1 MVHRNIHRTVLIR
14 LVLAWL
20 ILSLVLGAIVFYLE
34 MKKGDALMLD
44 LALTESGSFTEHLGQ
59 DDLTHLA
66 LLKQKADDF
75 LKSGFISVRVY
86 DATQSRILEVAKPG
100 GDEAR
105 LGIKPDVHSLSPGD
119 LSHHHTYW
127 IGGQPIMQVLLPIA
141 KNGTPLGFVEGVYE
155 VNAETANNIK
165 AGIIRTLTLTVVV
178 ILATSIALYPIII
191 FLNKGL
197 FRLSSALLISNV
209 ELMEVLGSAIA
220 KRDAD
225 THVHNYRVTIYA
237 IRLAEALGLSQ
248 HNIRRL
254 MTGAFLHDVGKI
266 GIADAILRKPDP
278 LTDEEFRALRMH
290 VALGVDIISKANW
303 LESARDVV
311 EFHHE
316 KFDGSGYMKGLRGN
330 RIPLNARLF
339 AIVDVF
345 DALTSR
351 RPYKEPL
358 SFDDATAI
366 MHRGRGSHFDPR
378 LLDAFDTVAPKL
390 FAEIDNA
397 KDAVVEAILRRLV
410 NKYFL
415 SSEDLPRRQ
424 GLGAG

>member
-1 MVHRNIHRTVLIR
+1 MMHKNIHRTVLIR

-20 ILSLVLGAIVFYLE
+20 VLSLVLGAIVYFLE
-34 MKKGDALMLD
+34 AEKGDALMFE
-44 LALTESGSFTEHLGQ
+44 LA
-59 DDLTHLA
+59 
-66 LLKQKADDF
+66 
-75 LKSGFISVRVY
+75 
-86 DATQSRILEVAKPG
+86 
-100 GDEAR
+100 
-105 LGIKPDVHSLSPGD
+105 
-119 LSHHHTYW
+119 
-127 IGGQPIMQVLLPIA
+127 M
-141 KNGTPLGFVEGVYE
+141 
-155 VNAETANNIK
+155 
-165 AGIIRTLTLTVVV
+165 VVV
-178 ILATSIALYPIII
+178 VVLATLITVYPIII

-197 FRLSSALLISNV
+197 FRLSTALLISNV

-225 THVHNYRVTIYA
+225 THIHNYRVTIYA
-237 IRLAEALGLSQ
+237 IRLAEALRLSQ
-248 HNIRRL
+248 HDIRRL

-266 GIADAILRKPDP
+266 GIADAILRKPDS
-278 LTDEEFRALRMH
+278 LTGEEFGALRMH
-290 VALGVDIISKANW
+290 VGLGVDIISKANW

-316 KFDGSGYMKGLRGN
+316 KFDGSGYMKGLQGES
-330 RIPLNARLF
+330 IPLNARIF

-358 SFDDATAI
+358 SFDDALAI

-390 FAEIDNA
+390 FAEIDHA
-397 KDAVVEAILRRLV
+397 EDAVVEATLRRLV

-415 SSEDLPRRQ
+415 SGEDLPRRQ
-424 GLGAG
+424 ELGGG

>member
-1 MVHRNIHRTVLIR
+1 MMHRNIHRTVLIR

-34 MKKGDALMLD
+34 MKKSDALMLE
-44 LALTESGSFTEHLGQ
+44 LA
-59 DDLTHLA
+59 
-66 LLKQKADDF
+66 
-75 LKSGFISVRVY
+75 
-86 DATQSRILEVAKPG
+86 
-100 GDEAR
+100 
-105 LGIKPDVHSLSPGD
+105 
-119 LSHHHTYW
+119 
-127 IGGQPIMQVLLPIA
+127 M
-141 KNGTPLGFVEGVYE
+141 
-155 VNAETANNIK
+155 
-165 AGIIRTLTLTVVV
+165 VVV
-178 ILATSIALYPIII
+178 VVLVTLITVYPIII
-191 FLNKGL
+191 FINKGL

-248 HNIRRL
+248 YDIRRL

-266 GIADAILRKPDP
+266 GIADAVLRKPAT

-330 RIPLNARLF
+330 SIPLNARIF

-358 SFDDATAI
+358 SFDEATAI

-390 FAEIDNA
+390 FAEIDHA
-397 KDAVVEAILRRLV
+397 EDAVVEATLRRLV

-415 SSEDLPRRQ
+415 SDEDLAHRQ
-424 GLGAG
+424 GVRAG

>member
-1 MVHRNIHRTVLIR
+1 MHKDIHRTVLKC
-14 LVLAWL
+14 LFLAWL
-20 ILSLVLGAIVFYLE
+20 ILSLVLGAIVYFVE
-34 MKKGDALMLD
+34 AGKGDALMLE
-44 LALTESGSFTEHLGQ
+44 LA
-59 DDLTHLA
+59 
-66 LLKQKADDF
+66 
-75 LKSGFISVRVY
+75 
-86 DATQSRILEVAKPG
+86 
-100 GDEAR
+100 
-105 LGIKPDVHSLSPGD
+105 
-119 LSHHHTYW
+119 
-127 IGGQPIMQVLLPIA
+127 M
-141 KNGTPLGFVEGVYE
+141 
-155 VNAETANNIK
+155 
-165 AGIIRTLTLTVVV
+165 VV
-178 ILATSIALYPIII
+178 IVVLVSLITVYPIII

-225 THVHNYRVTIYA
+225 THIHNYRVTIYA
-237 IRLAEALGLSQ
+237 IGLAEALKLSQ
-248 HNIRRL
+248 HDIRRL

-266 GIADAILRKPDP
+266 GIADAILRKPDS
-278 LTDEEFRALRMH
+278 LTGDEFGALRMH

-316 KFDGSGYMKGLRGN
+316 KFDGSGYMKGLRGDS
-330 RIPLNARLF
+330 IPLNARIF

-358 SFDDATAI
+358 SFDDAMAI

-378 LLDAFDTVAPKL
+378 LLDVFDAVAPKL
-390 FAEIDNA
+390 FAEIDHA
-397 KDAVVEAILRRLV
+397 EDAVVEATLRGLV

-415 SSEDLPRRQ
+415 SGEDLPRRQ
-424 GLGAG
+424 ELGAR

>member
-1 MVHRNIHRTVLIR
+1 
-14 LVLAWL
+14 
-20 ILSLVLGAIVFYLE
+20 
-34 MKKGDALMLD
+34 
-44 LALTESGSFTEHLGQ
+44 
-59 DDLTHLA
+59 
-66 LLKQKADDF
+66 
-75 LKSGFISVRVY
+75 
-86 DATQSRILEVAKPG
+86 
-100 GDEAR
+100 
-105 LGIKPDVHSLSPGD
+105 
-119 LSHHHTYW
+119 
-127 IGGQPIMQVLLPIA
+127 MQVLLPIA

-248 HNIRRL
+248 YNIRRL

-266 GIADAILRKPDP
+266 GIADAILRKPDS
-278 LTDEEFRALRMH
+278 LTGEEFRALRMH

-415 SSEDLPRRQ
+415 SSEALPRRH